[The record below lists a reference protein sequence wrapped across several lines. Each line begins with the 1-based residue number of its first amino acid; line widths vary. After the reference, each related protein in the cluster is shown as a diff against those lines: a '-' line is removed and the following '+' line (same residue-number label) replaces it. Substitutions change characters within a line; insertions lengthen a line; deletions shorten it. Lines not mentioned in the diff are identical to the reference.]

1 MEDKIAKL
9 QQLVDEIVADRP
21 AVIRVLEAGCG
32 SMTHIHFSEKAQ
44 VTGIDISEKQLLR
57 NQDIDERIV
66 GDIQVYN
73 FQPAS
78 FDIIICWN
86 VLEHVQNPLAALS
99 RFEKALKQ
107 DGIIILGL
115 PNGLSIKGLITKYT
129 PHVFHVWAYKHL
141 FGIVN
146 AGIDDNAPFKA
157 VLSFTIL
164 PTAIRNFAF
173 EHGLRIVY
181 FASYD
186 SEFYI
191 QKLNA
196 FFRFIKE
203 PIKFLSLNRLGDSD
217 FVIALQKAQEGS

>member
-1 MEDKIAKL
+1 MEDQIAKL
-9 QQLVDEIVADRP
+9 QELVDRIVVNRSANMR
-21 AVIRVLEAGCG
+21 ILEAGCG
-32 SMTHIHFSEKAQ
+32 SMMHIRFGEKAQ
-44 VTGIDISEKQLLR
+44 ITGIDISEKQLLR
-57 NQDIDERIV
+57 NQEIDERIV
-66 GDIQVYN
+66 GDIQIYDYK
-73 FQPAS
+73 PSS

-86 VLEHVQNPLAALS
+86 VLEHVQNPTAALS
-99 RFEKALKQ
+99 RFVKALKQ

-115 PNGLSIKGLITKYT
+115 PNGMSIKGLVTKYT

-146 AGIDDNAPFKA
+146 AGEDDNAPFKV

-164 PTAIRNFAF
+164 PVAIKKFAI

-191 QKLNA
+191 QKLST
-196 FFRFIKE
+196 FFRFIKQ
-203 PIKFLSLNRLGDSD
+203 PIKFLSLGRLGDSD
-217 FVIALQKAQEGS
+217 FVIALQKAQGS

>member
-1 MEDKIAKL
+1 MEDQIAKL
-9 QQLVDEIVADRP
+9 QELVDRIVMNHP
-21 AVIRVLEAGCG
+21 GNIKVLEAGCG
-32 SMTHIHFSEKAQ
+32 SMMHIHFGTEAQ
-44 VTGIDISEKQLLR
+44 ITGIDISEKQLLR
-57 NQDIDERIV
+57 NQAIDERII
-66 GDIQVYN
+66 GDIQVYD

-86 VLEHVQNPLAALS
+86 VLEHVQNPTAALS

-115 PNGLSIKGLITKYT
+115 PNGMSIKGLVTKYT
-129 PHVFHVWAYKHL
+129 PHVFHVWAYKHI
-141 FGIVN
+141 FGIVD

-164 PTAIRNFAF
+164 PAAIRKFAF

-186 SEFYI
+186 SKFYI
-191 QKLNA
+191 QKLSA
-196 FFRFIKE
+196 FFRYIKQ
-203 PIKFLSLNRLGDSD
+203 PIKFLSLNRLGDTD
-217 FVIALQKAQEGS
+217 FVIALQKPQGS